1 MTITAI
7 PLLNDGSLSGHFAR
21 ALRFALYSPQGEHL
35 SDLALPP
42 LSDEGHCQR
51 NHAVLLQL
59 KQQGVNR
66 VVVRR
71 IGQKMLGKL
80 LAAGLRVYQA
90 NRRAMPEALLN
101 AELTELTSAE
111 QGSVGPNQRASKS
124 HGGHCS
130 GGACHNHSHNNNHSH
145 AAHPQQACCHATQG
159 AEHGGCC
166 GHAKRAQPKIGM
178 TRFGR

>member
-7 PLLNDGSLSGHFAR
+7 PLLSDGSLSGHFAR
-21 ALRFALYSPQGEHL
+21 ALRFALYNPQGEHL

-42 LSDEGHCQR
+42 LSDEGHCRR
-51 NHAVLLQL
+51 NHVLLLQL

-90 NRRAMPEALLN
+90 NRRAMPEALLR
-101 AELTELTSAE
+101 ADLTELTYAE
-111 QGSVGPNQRASKS
+111 QGSVGPNQRSPK
-124 HGGHCS
+124 HQGEHCA
-130 GGACHNHSHNNNHSH
+130 GGACHGH
-145 AAHPQQACCHATQG
+145 AAHHEHAAAHACCHTT
-159 AEHGGCC
+159 HGSACHGH
-166 GHAKRAQPKIGM
+166 HAKRAKLQVGM

>member
-1 MTITAI
+1 M
-7 PLLNDGSLSGHFAR
+7 
-21 ALRFALYSPQGEHL
+21 
-35 SDLALPP
+35 
-42 LSDEGHCQR
+42 
-51 NHAVLLQL
+51 
-59 KQQGVNR
+59 
-66 VVVRR
+66 VVRR

-111 QGSVGPNQRASKS
+111 QGSVGANQRTSKS

-130 GGACHNHSHNNNHSH
+130 GGACHNHNNNHSH
-145 AAHPQQACCHATQG
+145 AAKGEAHSDS
-159 AEHGGCC
+159 GCC

>member
-111 QGSVGPNQRASKS
+111 QGSVGANQRANQHSSKS

-130 GGACHNHSHNNNHSH
+130 GGTCHNHNNNHSH
-145 AAHPQQACCHATQG
+145 AAQG
-159 AEHGGCC
+159 AAHGGCGCC
-166 GHAKRAQPKIGM
+166 GHAKRSQPKIGM

>member
-66 VVVRR
+66 VVVSR

-101 AELTELTSAE
+101 AEFTELTSAE

-130 GGACHNHSHNNNHSH
+130 GGACHNHSHT
-145 AAHPQQACCHATQG
+145 AHPQQACCHAAKG
-159 AEHGGCC
+159 EAHSDSGCC
-166 GHAKRAQPKIGM
+166 GHAKRALPKIGM